1 MTSSNY
7 LGAMTVEAAG
17 VELTKYQQYL
27 LNLREEVPAFGA
39 SSYLGQ
45 DGKFHEYGA
54 GGQEENYLNLD
65 DSVNYNKI
73 FDRKNRIN
81 DLFSWIQKSKKNG
94 KCTFS
99 YTIDGNCLKVW
110 NVPEIV
116 HETH

>member
-1 MTSSNY
+1 M
-7 LGAMTVEAAG
+7 
-17 VELTKYQQYL
+17 
-27 LNLREEVPAFGA
+27 NLREEVPAFGA

-81 DLFSWIQKSKKNG
+81 DLFFLDSK
-94 KCTFS
+94 
-99 YTIDGNCLKVW
+99 
-110 NVPEIV
+110 E
-116 HETH
+116 

>member
-39 SSYLGQ
+39 SSYLGH
-45 DGKFHEYGA
+45 DGKFHAYGA

-81 DLFSWIQKSKKNG
+81 DLFFLDSK
-94 KCTFS
+94 
-99 YTIDGNCLKVW
+99 
-110 NVPEIV
+110 E
-116 HETH
+116 